1 MFEWK
6 YCFVCTLRYS
16 LLIQAH
22 VPYRDSKLTRILQE
36 SLGGN
41 AKTTMV
47 ICVSP
52 SSYNESETKSTLLFG
67 MRAKT
72 IKNIVTVNEELT
84 ADEWRRR
91 YERLQ
96 AKARRMKEIIARLE
110 AELKRWRAGGLLY
123 NCFFLLLRAQML
135 VVASSTLLN
144 YSLYVLDLAHSIVTS
159 LSCTSLQV
167 KV

>member
-1 MFEWK
+1 M
-6 YCFVCTLRYS
+6 
-16 LLIQAH
+16 
-22 VPYRDSKLTRILQE
+22 PYRDSKLTRILQE

-47 ICVSP
+47 ICCSP
-52 SSYNESETKSTLLFG
+52 SSYNEAETKSTLLFG

-110 AELKRWRAGGLLY
+110 AELKRWRAGMFIAPAF
-123 NCFFLLLRAQML
+123 NIVF
-135 VVASSTLLN
+135 SSC
-144 YSLYVLDLAHSIVTS
+144 I
-159 LSCTSLQV
+159 
-167 KV
+167 